1 MKPSVHAADR
11 PGQAEGNAVPG
22 RGQKLVCAVFAVCL
36 FGSGPAFAGDA
47 CKSVLCMFG
56 KLTGNSGGSACSSA
70 ERDYFSILVK
80 KHGNIKWSKTATAR
94 LNYLNSCPG
103 ADRSYTQQINAKFGT
118 VRG

>member
-1 MKPSVHAADR
+1 MKTSVHAADR
-11 PGQAEGNAVPG
+11 PGQPEGNAVPG
-22 RGQKLVCAVFAVCL
+22 RGKKLVCAVFAVCL
-36 FGSGPAFAGDA
+36 FGSGSAFAGDS

>member
-1 MKPSVHAADR
+1 MKTSVHTADR
-11 PGQAEGNAVPG
+11 QGQAAGNAVPG
-22 RGQKLVCAVFAVCL
+22 RGKTLVCALFAVCL
-36 FGSGPAFAGDA
+36 CASGSANAGDS

-94 LNYLNSCPG
+94 LDYLNSCNG
-103 ADRSYTQQINAKFGT
+103 ADRTYTQQINARFGT